1 MNGEDDFTPRIGRPG
16 DRGKGAIGRISGDIR
31 KAVARAGPRK
41 GRTGFKGSRIGR
53 GTGAVPQARRRPR
66 GMNARYMRR
75 VTVKVHIARAGRQG
89 GGGALG
95 AHLKYVQR
103 DGVEP
108 DGSGGLLYDRENE
121 AADAR
126 AFLERCEG
134 DRHQFRIIVSAEDA
148 IELGD
153 LKLFTRRLMA
163 DMERDTGTRLD
174 WVAVDHH
181 NTGHPHTHIVIR
193 GKDEAGR
200 DLVIAPAYLMQ
211 GLRGRASQLATEE
224 LGPRRELDILRAEQR
239 ETTADRFTGAD
250 RRISEL
256 SQSGRVIVPAAG
268 TSGQRADRAVLL
280 QRLRHLETLHLAA
293 PVGAGEWE
301 LQPGWESTMKTL
313 GRRGDIIRSLA
324 AGRDKELAAGRVS
337 FFADRAPDAEA
348 LTGTVLSQGPEDE
361 LRDRRFLLV
370 QDFSGAVW
378 HVPAFGLEPGELPP
392 TGAVVEVSAR
402 AAAPRQ
408 ADRTIAEIAV
418 RNGGVYSD
426 TLHTAHDPDA
436 SAAFRLAHKRRLEAL
451 RVQGLVTRS
460 PDGLWHIPD
469 DYLERAAA
477 AEAARGGG
485 VAIRVRSWMA
495 LDAQVTARAETWL
508 DGAELAGAGSGGSR
522 LEEARA
528 ARTTFLREKGFIGA
542 VENGLSEAARE
553 RLRAGELARAAAIE
567 AAGSGRQLMGAAPGA
582 PLEGR
587 FERVLDLARGRMA
600 LIGTETGFAFVP
612 WRREMERYRGQTLI
626 LEARG
631 SGLAWTL
638 PGGRGREMER

>member
-1 MNGEDDFTPRIGRPG
+1 MSGEDDFTPRLGRAG
-16 DRGKGAIGRISGDIR
+16 DRGKSAVPRASGSIR
-31 KAVARAGPRK
+31 KAAARLGPK
-41 GRTGFKGSRIGR
+41 KARTGFRGSRIGR
-53 GTGAVPQARRRPR
+53 GTGAVPQATRRPR

-89 GGGALG
+89 GGGALA

-103 DGVEP
+103 DGVER

-211 GLRGRASQLATEE
+211 GLRGRAGQLATEE

-239 ETTADRFTGAD
+239 ETTADRFTGTD
-250 RRISEL
+250 RKLSEL
-256 SQSGRVIVPAAG
+256 AQSGRVIVPAAG

-280 QRLRHLETLHLAA
+280 QRLRHLEGLHLARPA
-293 PVGAGEWE
+293 GAGEWE
-301 LQPGWESTMKTL
+301 LKPGWETTL
-313 GRRGDIIRSLA
+313 KSLGSRDDIIRSLA
-324 AGRDKELAAGRVS
+324 AGRDPETASGRVG
-337 FFADRAPDAEA
+337 FFADRAPGAEA

-378 HVPAFGLEPGELPP
+378 HVSARGLEPGELPP
-392 TGAVVEVSAR
+392 TGAVVEVSAKP
-402 AAAPRQ
+402 AAPRQ
-408 ADRTIAEIAV
+408 ADRTIAEIAA

-426 TLHTAHDPDA
+426 ALHAAHDPDA
-436 SAAFRLAHKRRLEAL
+436 SATFRLAHKRRLEAL
-451 RVQGLVTRS
+451 RMQGVVSRS
-460 PDGLWHIPD
+460 PDGLWHIPGD
-469 DYLERAAA
+469 FPGRAAEA
-477 AEAARGGG
+477 DAARGGG

-495 LDAQVTARAETWL
+495 LEAQV
-508 DGAELAGAGSGGSR
+508 AGSGGSR

-528 ARTTFLREKGFIGA
+528 ARTAFLREKGLIPA
-542 VENGLSEAARE
+542 DENGLSGAARE

-600 LIGTETGFAFVP
+600 LIGTATGFAFVP

-626 LEARG
+626 LEAGG
-631 SGLAWTL
+631 SGRAWTFS
-638 PGGRGREMER
+638 GGRGREMER